1 MPIPFANLQSLS
13 PGALIELFELDATA
27 QGGSVSR
34 FHAGTNGVGSDIV
47 WQGVTY
53 AKASIRAEGFEI
65 SAKGVLPRPQL
76 VISNLFGTIGL
87 LIENLDDLI
96 GATVTR
102 KKTYAMYLDGMPDA
116 DPTQELDDDI
126 FEVERKVSESR
137 EAVQFELASKLDAHG
152 QKAPARVMQATVCW
166 WNDAAIC
173 PYSVG
178 GVCDKT
184 IEGATGCKFHYG
196 ANARLPFG
204 GFPGTSRI
212 R

>member
-116 DPTQELDDDI
+116 DPTTFTNHFFNTEL
-126 FEVERKVSESR
+126 
-137 EAVQFELASKLDAHG
+137 
-152 QKAPARVMQATVCW
+152 
-166 WNDAAIC
+166 IC
-173 PYSVG
+173 
-178 GVCDKT
+178 
-184 IEGATGCKFHYG
+184 
-196 ANARLPFG
+196 FG
-204 GFPGTSRI
+204 
-212 R
+212 